1 VPSVVR
7 RLKNPG
13 SLRIRSFVILVATLI
28 FTGCASN
35 SYVVLLKSPDG
46 TTGKVTV
53 SGKSGEQVLTVAG
66 QRVPLDGSESAK
78 PESEKEMKADFGE
91 AIAALPKLPVRYLL
105 YFTDGVALTK
115 ASEALFP
122 AIIAEADSRPAVDL
136 SVIGHT
142 DTVKSDEYNDQLAL
156 KRATRVAELLK
167 EKGLKYHAMTIEWH
181 GKRNLLIQTPD
192 NTYEPKNRR
201 VEVSVR

>member
-1 VPSVVR
+1 MPSLFSGLK
-7 RLKNPG
+7 RLGSATIG
-13 SLRIRSFVILVATLI
+13 SLLILTATLI
-28 FTGCASN
+28 SSGCASN

-66 QRVPLDGSESAK
+66 QRVPLDGSAAAT
-78 PESEKEMKADFGE
+78 PESEEKIKTDFGE
-91 AIAALPKLPVRYLL
+91 AIAALPKIPVRYLL
-105 YFTDGVALTK
+105 YFSDGVTLTK
-115 ASEALFP
+115 ESTALFP
-122 AIIAEADSRPAVDL
+122 LIIAEADSRPAVDL

-167 EKGLKYHAMTIEWH
+167 EKGLKYQAMTIEWH

-192 NTYEPKNRR
+192 NTYEPRNRR

>member
-1 VPSVVR
+1 MPSILAG
-7 RLKNPG
+7 LKNLG
-13 SLRIRSFVILVATLI
+13 SVTMGSIFVLMATLI

-66 QRVPLDGSESAK
+66 QRAPLDGSEAPK
-78 PESEKEMKADFGE
+78 PESEKAMKADFGE
-91 AIAALPKLPVRYLL
+91 AIAALPKLPVHYLL
-105 YFTDGVALTK
+105 YFSDGVALTK
-115 ASEALFP
+115 ESEALLA
-122 AIIAEADSRPAVDL
+122 AIIADADSRPAVDL
-136 SVIGHT
+136 SVIGHA

-156 KRATRVAELLK
+156 RRATRVAELLK
-167 EKGLKYHAMTIEWH
+167 EKGLKYHAMAIEWH